1 MSCDSGDRGRPVT
14 VRILS
19 HVIYCCS
26 RVEISGQLGYKTLE
40 IESLLVRGHSD
51 SVTGQSPYFSFIPCS
66 NLGQFYFVCQKNFL
80 HAEFAPSLSHHNWNS
95 FLFPQICDH
104 TGYLESVVAG
114 VPGSRDPAPASL
126 PPGPALEAATSSG
139 RSQPGSGRSSCEY
152 QQQGGGYPSPGP
164 ARNTYYRGYQGGYYH
179 YQQYNGG
186 GGGYRGAG
194 GGMGQQGDQ
203 YPAPQTA
210 YSTSYPGYSYEQAQV
225 YPGQAA
231 HYPAPYTKQTPA
243 FSEQQ
248 QYPAY
253 TGDGKGAGAGAG
265 YYSSSVYSSC
275 QAGPAPVTDPSTA
288 NTPLPPDFSYVG
300 AGAGAGH
307 HQPGHAQD
315 PAAYSDFYAMG

>member
-1 MSCDSGDRGRPVT
+1 MN
-14 VRILS
+14 
-19 HVIYCCS
+19 
-26 RVEISGQLGYKTLE
+26 TL
-40 IESLLVRGHSD
+40 
-51 SVTGQSPYFSFIPCS
+51 
-66 NLGQFYFVCQKNFL
+66 
-80 HAEFAPSLSHHNWNS
+80 
-95 FLFPQICDH
+95 H
-104 TGYLESVVAG
+104 TGYLESVVAA
-114 VPGSRDPAPASL
+114 VAGSRDAAAPLA
-126 PPGPALEAATSSG
+126 PGPVLEAPSSSS
-139 RSQPGSGRSSCEY
+139 RAQPGSGRSSCEY
-152 QQQGGGYPSPGP
+152 QQQGGYPSPGP

-203 YPAPQTA
+203 YPAPQAA

-225 YPGQAA
+225 YPGQTA

-248 QYPAY
+248 QQYPGY
-253 TGDGKGAGAGAG
+253 TGDGKAGAGAG

-275 QAGPAPVTDPSTA
+275 QAGPGPVPDPSTA